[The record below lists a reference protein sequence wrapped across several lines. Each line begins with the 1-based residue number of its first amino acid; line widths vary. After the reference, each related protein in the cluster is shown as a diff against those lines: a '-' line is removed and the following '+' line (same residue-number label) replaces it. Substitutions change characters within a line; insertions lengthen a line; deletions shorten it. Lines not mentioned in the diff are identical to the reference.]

1 MFSLNFNAMK
11 KVLMLSLA
19 LFVAGVA
26 FADKKDKKVEG
37 HKSEACAPKEGGKA
51 CCKKDGE
58 AKASVSADGTTAP
71 MSTCSKASAGKPCC
85 QKKAVSA
92 PVQDAKPSDK

>member
-1 MFSLNFNAMK
+1 MK

-26 FADKKDKKVEG
+26 FADKKDKKEEG
-37 HKSEACAPKEGGKA
+37 HKTEACAKKDGGKA

-58 AKASVSADGTTAP
+58 AKVTANADGTTAP
-71 MSTCSKASAGKPCC
+71 MSSCNKASAGKPCC
-85 QKKAVSA
+85 QKKEVSA
-92 PVQDAKPSDK
+92 PVQDAKPSNK

>member
-1 MFSLNFNAMK
+1 
-11 KVLMLSLA
+11 MLSLA
-19 LFVAGVA
+19 LMIAGA
-26 FADKKDKKVEG
+26 SFAEKKDKKEAG

-58 AKASVSADGTTAP
+58 AKASADGTMSAP

-85 QKKAVSA
+85 QKKSVEA
-92 PVQDAKPSDK
+92 PAQDAKPAGK